1 MDGFL
6 KNVSFIILQD
16 QCLIFVSLC
25 TEREIQVGKVRA
37 VVYLLKISVS
47 PNQPKIENPNS
58 DFKIIPNE
66 VSKNVAVYHCEKN
79 AIALPLD
86 GHFSNCMYIFMILK
100 KPESSLLSRSLV
112 ILEGDCPRVNT
123 IYEIDH
129 VS

>member
-1 MDGFL
+1 MSNICVALYRKGNTSGKSKDRR
-6 KNVSFIILQD
+6 VFI
-16 QCLIFVSLC
+16 
-25 TEREIQVGKVRA
+25 
-37 VVYLLKISVS
+37 S

-58 DFKIIPNE
+58 DFKIVPNE

-79 AIALPLD
+79 AIGLQLD
-86 GHFSNCMYIFMILK
+86 GHFSNCMHT
-100 KPESSLLSRSLV
+100 SLLSRSLV

>member
-1 MDGFL
+1 MEGFL

-16 QCLIFVSLC
+16 QCLTFVSLC
-25 TEREIQVGKVRA
+25 TEREIQVRKVRA

-58 DFKIIPNE
+58 DFKIVPNE

-79 AIALPLD
+79 AIGLQLD
-86 GHFSNCMYIFMILK
+86 GHFSNCMHT
-100 KPESSLLSRSLV
+100 SLLSRSLV